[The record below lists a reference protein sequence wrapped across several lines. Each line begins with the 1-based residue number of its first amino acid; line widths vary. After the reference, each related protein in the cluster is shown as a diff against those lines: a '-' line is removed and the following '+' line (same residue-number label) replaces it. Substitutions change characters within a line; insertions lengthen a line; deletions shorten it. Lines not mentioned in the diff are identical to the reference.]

1 MVNIDV
7 ELPKHINVKHN
18 IENDEQ
24 FVLELSNAIDL
35 IVSDRIKSRK
45 DLSAEQNIKR
55 AVQYRNQILQNIAN
69 QEFCCPECYIEDDLI
84 QYE

>member
-1 MVNIDV
+1 MINIDV
-7 ELPKHINVKHN
+7 DLSKHVIVKHN

-24 FVLELSNAIDL
+24 FVLELANAIDL
-35 IVSDRIKSRK
+35 IVSERINSRK

-55 AVQYRNQILQNIAN
+55 AVQYRNQILHNIAN

-84 QYE
+84 LYE